1 MARIGGRDVA
11 TNDLGLMGGGLLVLI
26 SSFLPWY
33 GASFRGFSDSVSGWN
48 SGWAWIPILLCIAV
62 AGVVAA
68 REFGGA
74 RLPAAGP
81 VGPALLLLAVAG
93 LATLLILLRWL
104 TLPSSDFPGVDT
116 GPRVGLFLGLI
127 GAIIQTAFAAIAFKA
142 SGEALPG
149 GSGGQT
155 GRRY

>member
-1 MARIGGRDVA
+1 MAKIGGRDVA

-33 GASFRGFSDSVSGWN
+33 GASFRGFSDSTSGWN
-48 SGWAWIPILLCIAV
+48 SGFLAWFPILLCIAI

-74 RLPAAGP
+74 RLPATGP
-81 VGPALLLLAVAG
+81 VGPALLLLLVAAF
-93 LATLLILLRWL
+93 ATLLILLRWL

-116 GPRVGLFLGLI
+116 GARVGLFIGLI
-127 GAIIQTAFAAIAFKA
+127 GAIIQTAFAAIAFRS
-142 SGEALPG
+142 SGETLPG
-149 GSGGQT
+149 QT
-155 GRRY
+155 NRRY